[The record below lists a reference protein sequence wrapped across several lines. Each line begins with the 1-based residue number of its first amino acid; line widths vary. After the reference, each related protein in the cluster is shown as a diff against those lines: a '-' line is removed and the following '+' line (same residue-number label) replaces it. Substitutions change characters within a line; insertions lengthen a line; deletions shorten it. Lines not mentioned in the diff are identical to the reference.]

1 MKNKKGFTLVE
12 LLAVIVVLGI
22 VSTIA
27 VTSIT
32 GIRRKAADDTF
43 KELEHQIA
51 KLGPAIYSH
60 EVIVRD
66 DSSTFYSE
74 YKRCKKED
82 CDFIV
87 PLGDESSSGTLI
99 GSGYL
104 KEIQSPYNSSE
115 TCEGYL
121 YVDPASTDEV
131 YKGYLKCGDKYT
143 DDNEEEYDK
152 NALLEQVNISDIK

>member
-12 LLAVIVVLGI
+12 LLVVVIIISIVGAIGAISAV
-22 VSTIA
+22 
-27 VTSIT
+27 SIKN
-32 GIRRKAADDTF
+32 RAADDTF
-43 KELEHQIA
+43 NKLEKQIED
-51 KLGPAIYSH
+51 LGPEIYTH
-60 EVIVRD
+60 EVIVRG
-66 DSSTFYSE
+66 DSSAFYSE

-104 KEIQSPYNSSE
+104 KEIESPYNSSE

-121 YVDPASTDEV
+121 YVDPTSTDQV
-131 YKGYLKCGDKYT
+131 YKGYLKCGSKKSAGYRSISNT
-143 DDNEEEYDK
+143 
-152 NALLEQVNISDIK
+152 VTISDIN

>member
-22 VSTIA
+22 VSAIA
-27 VTSIT
+27 VTSIA

-51 KLGPAIYSH
+51 ELGPAIYSH
-60 EVIVRD
+60 EVIVRN
-66 DSSTFYSE
+66 SSATFYSK
-74 YKRCKKED
+74 YKEGNE
-82 CDFIV
+82 FIV
-87 PLGDESSSGTLI
+87 PLGTLI
-99 GSGYL
+99 SSGYL

-121 YVDPASTDEV
+121 YVNPASTDEV
-131 YKGYLKCGDKYT
+131 YKGYLKCGSKESAGYRPISNT
-143 DDNEEEYDK
+143 
-152 NALLEQVNISDIK
+152 ATISDIN